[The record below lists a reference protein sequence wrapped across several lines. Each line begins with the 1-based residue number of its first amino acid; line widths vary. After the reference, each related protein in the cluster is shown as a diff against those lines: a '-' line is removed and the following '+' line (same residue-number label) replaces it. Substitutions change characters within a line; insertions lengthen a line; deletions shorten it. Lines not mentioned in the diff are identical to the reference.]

1 MQVELNVPVGQT
13 AQAARTHPSHSLL
26 LTLIVALEVV
36 AFSLKSAVPD
46 ETSCG
51 CWIPTT
57 LSNSPSCAYSQHVH
71 LRTRDKKLSL

>member
-36 AFSLKSAVPD
+36 AFSLKSSVPD
-46 ETSCG
+46 E
-51 CWIPTT
+51 PVVAVRFP
-57 LSNSPSCAYSQHVH
+57 LH
-71 LRTRDKKLSL
+71 LVIAPAALTVNTFS